1 MPNAWALLFQKGKYM
16 KNVEHRIV
24 PANLGNLR
32 SSLQKGELNVDA
44 NVSLLE
50 FVELWLKTFK
60 KNKLKAAS
68 YNRLLISK
76 KALEAYD
83 ISKKQIGDIDFFDIQ
98 NYINELVEYGYS
110 ISGLKKQ
117 IRIVT
122 APLKKAAAIRI
133 INADPS
139 IGIELPIEENLQK
152 QSKDIIAYDQGQQDR
167 LFAEIQKNKNNTGYL
182 AVVFMI
188 ETGVRSGELLAL
200 KWKDIQL
207 DRSRMH
213 VHATIVQPSAT
224 AKAMYQDSP
233 KTKSSNRII
242 PLTPRAKAILNILKE
257 NRQTEWVFEGKN
269 GRYSYK
275 QLMYQTKKLCRVT
288 KVPYYGEHVFRHTFA
303 TNCYYKGVDVK
314 ILSRLMGH
322 SSVTVT
328 YNTYI
333 SLYGD
338 GFDDM
343 YAALCL

>member
-1 MPNAWALLFQKGKYM
+1 MA
-16 KNVEHRIV
+16 NVELIHEH
-24 PANLGNLR
+24 LDNLR
-32 SSLQKGELNVDA
+32 SPLLKGELNVDA
-44 NVSLLE
+44 TITLIN
-50 FVELWLKTFK
+50 FVDIWLTTFK
-60 KNKLKAAS
+60 KNTVKLAS
-68 YNRLLISK
+68 YNRLITSK
-76 KALEAYD
+76 RALEDYA
-83 ISKKQIGDIDFFDIQ
+83 ISRMAIGEIDFFSIQ
-98 NYINELVEYGYS
+98 NYVNELVEKGYS
-110 ISGLKKQ
+110 MSGLKKQ
-117 IRIVT
+117 LRIVT
-122 APLKKAAAIRI
+122 SPLKQAAAIRI
-133 INADPS
+133 IQADPS
-139 IGIELPIEENLQK
+139 VGVRLPVETNLKK
-152 QSKDIIAYDQGQQDR
+152 QAKDIIAYDKDQQDK
-167 LFAEIQKNKNNTGYL
+167 LFNVIMSNQDNTGYL

-213 VHATIVQPSAT
+213 VHATIIQPSCTTKAT
-224 AKAMYQDSP
+224 YQDSP

-242 PLTPRAKAILNILKE
+242 PLTPRAKAILNILK
-257 NRQTEWVFEGKN
+257 NKRSTEWVFEGKN

-275 QLMYQTKKLCRVT
+275 QLMYQTKKLCGVA

-314 ILSRLMGH
+314 ILSKLMGH

-343 YAALCL
+343 YAALCLT